1 MYCSRQISC
10 VSLPNLH
17 KMIRMK
23 TFKLI
28 WILLVSIVNASAQP
42 VAQTVVAEHFTNTY
56 CSICASRNPGLYANY
71 ANFPQVLHIAYH
83 PSAPYAACPLNQ
95 HNKTE
100 NDARTN
106 FYGIYGS
113 TPRLII
119 QAKEVTGSFTN
130 ASIFQN
136 ELGKTT
142 AFEMTAK
149 LSEIAGNNL
158 EIRVVI
164 RKKDASALTNLTL
177 YVPLVED
184 TLFFAANN
192 GESKHLDV
200 FRKSFWGANPLAI
213 TAPVNIGDSTVH
225 TQQIAI
231 NGAWNKGR
239 VYGIAIL
246 QDNSKNHVQ
255 AAKSNKLAYP
265 TSIQHYTTSP
275 VFIAPNPATNYL
287 QLHGNANNRYTV
299 AIQDITGR
307 QISRLAI
314 SGGDR
319 IDISGLADGQYIAYI
334 QHGSTQQAFKF
345 IKN

>member
-1 MYCSRQISC
+1 MKFLKLLG
-10 VSLPNLH
+10 VSLA
-17 KMIRMK
+17 IA
-23 TFKLI
+23 
-28 WILLVSIVNASAQP
+28 VNTYAQP
-42 VAQTVVAEHFTNTY
+42 VVQTVVAEHFTNTY

-113 TPRLII
+113 TPKLVI
-119 QAKEVTGSFTN
+119 QAKEITGSFTN
-130 ASIFQN
+130 AAIFQN

-142 AFEMTAK
+142 AFETTAK
-149 LSEIAGNNL
+149 LTEVAGNNL
-158 EIRVVI
+158 EIRVVV
-164 RKKDASALTNLTL
+164 RKKDASTLTGLTL

-184 TLFFAANN
+184 TVFFAANN
-192 GESKHLDV
+192 GESKHHDV
-200 FRKSFWGANPLAI
+200 FRKGFWGASPLAI

-231 NGAWNKGR
+231 NNTWNKGR
-239 VYGIAIL
+239 VYAIAIL

-265 TSIQHYTTSP
+265 TSIRHYTTSP
-275 VFIAPNPATNYL
+275 VSITPNPATDYL
-287 QLHGNANNRYTV
+287 QLHGDAKNRYNIV
-299 AIQDITGR
+299 IQDITGR
-307 QISRLAI
+307 QISRFDLN
-314 SGGDR
+314 GGDK
-319 IDISGLADGQYIAYI
+319 IDISGLADGQYVAYI
-334 QHGSTQQAFKF
+334 QQGSIQKAFKF